1 MLESLV
7 ELSVR
12 RRGVVLVIWI
22 AIAAASGF
30 ALQQLSVDAVP
41 DVTPTQ
47 VQILTSG
54 SGLSPL
60 EVEQFLTYPVEM
72 AMNGLPHVSEIRSI
86 SRTAVSV
93 VTAVFEEG
101 TDIWFARQL
110 VSERLKIAEATISP
124 EYGRPELAPVSTGL
138 GQIYEFYLSSK
149 THSSMELRT
158 LLDWTVAYKLRSV
171 KGVVEVNAMG
181 GDAKEFQV
189 VLDPRRLR
197 AHNLT
202 LAQVQQAVQ
211 RNNGALGAGYIERAQ
226 ESFTIRGDALF
237 HNLEDIERTVV
248 AVERGTPILL
258 GQIAE
263 VRIGKSVRFGAVT
276 KLGEGEIVTG
286 TVMMLIGENSRQVVA
301 AVKER
306 LAEIQK
312 ELPAGVEIHSFYD
325 RAEFISRMLDT
336 VVINLAE
343 GAGLV
348 VLVLFMTLGNFRGS
362 LIAALA
368 IPLSMGIALIGMV
381 KLNVTGSLMSLGAI
395 DFGLLVDGAIVMLE
409 ATLATLAIKRL
420 TKREDVAHAVAE
432 SMRKAARPVAFSL
445 AIILLVY
452 LPLMTLEGVEG
463 RQFQPMAITVA
474 LALFGALLFSLTAF
488 PALCAFLLQSPKHA
502 HDENHGVFGKLRRAY
517 GRALSLTLARPGATL
532 WVAAGSLALTAFL
545 AMQLGAEFL
554 PRLEEGELAIDTRRI
569 PSISISTAQS
579 LNQEMEKVLASFP
592 EVLSVVSR
600 TGRPEVPTDPVGPDE
615 SDVRVKIKPKE
626 EWTTAHDLD
635 ELGEAIKK
643 RVETEVPAT
652 FVAVSQP
659 IEDRVNQLVA
669 GSKGDVVIKV
679 FGDDLVTL
687 KRTADQIGRTLRS
700 LDGTGDLRVQRVLG
714 LPLLEVK
721 PDRMRL
727 ARHGIP
733 ADDVLEVME
742 ASRIGRES
750 GTIYEGQKRFPLKL
764 LMPPVEETPEGIGNL
779 PVGAAADYPVPLAA
793 VADITL
799 AEGPAVINREALQR
813 RVVVEINVRGRDLV
827 SYVNAAKAEVAKL
840 DLPEGVHLVWGG
852 QFENFERASKRL
864 GMVVPMALAVIFGM
878 LFLMFGDVRYAL
890 AVFAGAPFALIGG
903 IVALLVR
910 GLPFSIPAAVGF
922 IAVAGVAVLNG
933 VVMASEVRARLA
945 DGAQRATALFDGARN
960 VLRPVITT
968 ALVAAIGF
976 FPMAISTRAGAEVQ
990 RPLATVVIGGILS
1003 STLLSLLVL
1012 PVLLELLVIR
1022 RSERKPLAYPEGETS
1037 AP

>member
-1 MLESLV
+1 VLESLV
-7 ELSVR
+7 EFSVR
-12 RRGVVLVIWI
+12 RRGVVLVIWL

-30 ALQQLSVDAVP
+30 ALKELSVDAVP

-72 AMNGLPHVSEIRSI
+72 SLNGLPHVSEIRSI

-101 TDIWFARQL
+101 TDVWFARQL
-110 VSERLKIAEATISP
+110 VSERLKNAEATISP

-149 THSSMELRT
+149 QHSSMELRT
-158 LLDWTVAYKLRSV
+158 MLDWTVAYKLRSV
-171 KGVVEVNAMG
+171 KGVIEVNAMG

-202 LAQVQQAVQ
+202 LAQVHDAIKA
-211 RNNGALGAGYIERAQ
+211 NNGALGAGYIERSQ
-226 ESFTIRGDALF
+226 EALTIRGDALF
-237 HNLEDIERTVV
+237 HGLEDIEKTVV
-248 AVERGTPILL
+248 KVEHGTPTLL

-276 KLGEGEIVTG
+276 KAGEGEIVTG

-301 AVKER
+301 AVKEK
-306 LAEIQK
+306 LKDIQK
-312 ELPAGVEIHSFYD
+312 ELPDGVQIHSFYD

-409 ATLATLAIKRL
+409 TTLAAIAIKHIQ
-420 TKREDVAHAVAE
+420 KREDIASAVSEAM
-432 SMRKAARPVAFSL
+432 SKAARPVAFSL

-452 LPLMTLEGVEG
+452 LPLMSLEGIEG

-474 LALFGALLFSLTAF
+474 LALFGALMFSLTAF
-488 PALCAFLLQSPKHA
+488 PALCAFLLKAPKHA
-502 HDENHGVFGKLRRAY
+502 HDENAGVWGKLRRSY
-517 GRALSLTLARPGATL
+517 GRALSLTLAKPAPTL
-532 WVAAGSLALTAFL
+532 LVAAGSLVLTGFL

-569 PSISISTAQS
+569 PSISISTAQE
-579 LNQEMEKVLASFP
+579 LNQEMEKVLATFP
-592 EVLSVVSR
+592 EVESVVSR

-626 EWTTAHDLD
+626 QWTTAHDLD
-635 ELGEAIKK
+635 DLGEAIKK
-643 RVETEVPAT
+643 KVEAEVPAT

-679 FGDDLVTL
+679 FGEDLVQL
-687 KRTADQIGRTLRS
+687 KRVADKIGKTLRNV
-700 LDGTGDLRVQRVLG
+700 DGTGDLRVQRVLG
-714 LPLLEVK
+714 LPLLEVR
-721 PDRMRL
+721 PDRARL

-733 ADDVLEVME
+733 ADDVLSVME
-742 ASRIGRES
+742 ASRIGREA
-750 GTIYEGQKRFPLKL
+750 GTIYEGQRRFPLKL
-764 LMPPVEETPEGIGNL
+764 LMPPVEETPEGIGAL
-779 PVGAAADYPVPLAA
+779 PVGAAADYPVPMAS
-793 VADITL
+793 VADIRV
-799 AEGPAVINREALQR
+799 AEGPAVINREALER

-827 SYVNAAKAEVAKL
+827 SYVGAAKAEVAKM
-840 DLPEGVHLVWGG
+840 DLPDGVHLVWGG

-878 LFLMFGDVRYAL
+878 LFLMFGDTRYAV

-933 VVMASEVRARLA
+933 VVMASEVRARLENA
-945 DGAQRATALFDGARN
+945 GQRANALYDGARN

-1012 PVLLELLVIR
+1012 PVLLKLLVIR
-1022 RSERKPLAYPEGETS
+1022 RAERASLPYPDGES
-1037 AP
+1037 ARS